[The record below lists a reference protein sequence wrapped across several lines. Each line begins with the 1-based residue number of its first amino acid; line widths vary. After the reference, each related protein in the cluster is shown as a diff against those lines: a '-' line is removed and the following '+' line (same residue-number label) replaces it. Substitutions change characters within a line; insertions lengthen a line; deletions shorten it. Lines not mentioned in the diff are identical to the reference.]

1 MANMKK
7 MLENQQKINE
17 AVKYIMEYFGGQCP
31 YCVHIEQML
40 DAQTQIIGLMELAKH
55 QMLVDPMT
63 ELRYETDQITMF
75 LQDVRQYLKMLE
87 PFANILGQTNSGG
100 LE

>member
-1 MANMKK
+1 MQSQAFFKH
-7 MLENQQKINE
+7 
-17 AVKYIMEYFGGQCP
+17 
-31 YCVHIEQML
+31 CVSLLL